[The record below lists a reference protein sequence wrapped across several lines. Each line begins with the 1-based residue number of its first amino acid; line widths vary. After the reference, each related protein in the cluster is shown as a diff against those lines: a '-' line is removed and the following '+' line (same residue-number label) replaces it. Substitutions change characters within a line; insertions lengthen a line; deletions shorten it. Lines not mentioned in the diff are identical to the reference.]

1 MRAAPLRLF
10 AFALLAAVAA
20 CGGQVRWSKAG
31 ADEASAGSELNA
43 CRAAAHSAVQ
53 RMYGV
58 PTMSSGHQGP
68 FGGSTNDPS
77 LADRQI
83 REQEAV
89 NRCMRE
95 KGYTLV
101 PVEG

>member
-1 MRAAPLRLF
+1 MRAAALRLF

-31 ADEASAGSELNA
+31 ADEARTGNELNG
-43 CRAAAHSAVQ
+43 CRAAAHSAIQ

-58 PTMSSGHQGP
+58 PHVSSNQGP

-89 NRCMRE
+89 NRCMQE
-95 KGYTLV
+95 KGYKLV
-101 PVEG
+101 PVAG

>member
-1 MRAAPLRLF
+1 MRAGPLRLF

-31 ADEASAGSELNA
+31 ADEASAGSDLNG
-43 CRAAAHSAVQ
+43 CRSAAHSTVQ

-58 PTMSSGHQGP
+58 PTMSSNHGP
-68 FGGSTNDPS
+68 FGGSTSDPS